1 MSLHSVNLPMASVT
15 LASGPLAPLAPE
27 GIAPV
32 SLSMWAL
39 AVSPVALLLA
49 LVLWGRFST
58 LVNAVVTVAYSAALA
73 LLTFGAD
80 PLAVGVGL
88 GKGAWV
94 GIWILYV
101 IWPALLMHHL
111 ASHIGMASLGRALA
125 TLLPRRTE
133 NVLLLAWVLPSFIQG
148 VSGFGT
154 PIAVAAPLLVALGI
168 SKARAVAL
176 PLVGYHWAVGFGS
189 MGSSFYMGAFTAHL
203 HPLEQTE
210 YAAASAI
217 ALGINAV
224 LAGGLVAVM
233 HGGWRGLREGSRML
247 LTVGPV
253 MALVQAG
260 AVQLE
265 PGIGALCAG
274 ASGICMVLLLR
285 RWSASSASRDSR
297 PAAAA
302 SAAAPVTPETA
313 HLEEAPVAPRPAALM
328 AEQSRAA
335 SLVED
340 AAEPR
345 PETADVRAAGDP
357 EHTVERARAAA
368 VPYALLALVALA
380 IFLPPALRSW
390 AKSHLLIGPS
400 FPATSTS
407 LGTTNPPVHLYNPLA
422 LVGHPGTILLV
433 ACAGSVLI
441 WWRSG
446 AWTRQAWGPVW
457 RGTLRQ
463 AWKSSP
469 SVVLLASVAGVLVD
483 SGMVRVVAQG
493 AAAATGTA
501 YPAMAPLVGAL
512 GSFITGSTTSS
523 NALFSSLQTDIAHL
537 IGDRPADLLA
547 GQLAGGNVGNSLA
560 PVVIVLGLTAVG
572 AARRAGDVLRM
583 TLVPAAVLLVSAVIT
598 TCVLVALHS

>member
-1 MSLHSVNLPMASVT
+1 MNIVYERHFMSLHSIISAAVPGALSPV
-15 LASGPLAPLAPE
+15 PL
-27 GIAPV
+27 GT
-32 SLSMWAL
+32 WAL

-58 LVNAVVTVAYSAALA
+58 VVNAVVTVAYSVALA
-73 LLTFGAD
+73 LLSFGAD
-80 PLAVGVGL
+80 GLTVGVGL

-94 GIWILYV
+94 GLWILYV

-125 TLLPRRTE
+125 KLLPRRTE

-168 SKARAVAL
+168 GKARAVAL
-176 PLVGYHWAVGFGS
+176 PLIGYHWAVGFGS
-189 MGSSFYMGAFTAHL
+189 MGSSFYMGALTAHL
-203 HPLEQTE
+203 QQGQQAE
-210 YAAASAI
+210 YAAAAAI

-224 LAGGLVAVM
+224 LAGALVALM
-233 HGGWRGLREGSRML
+233 DGGWHGLRQGARML

-260 AVQLE
+260 VVGLE

-274 ASGICMVLLLR
+274 ASGICVVLLLR
-285 RWSASSASRDSR
+285 RWSGRSAVAVAEGID
-297 PAAAA
+297 AAAFA
-302 SAAAPVTPETA
+302 SPGSERGREPDDVAGTRRTAAGAG
-313 HLEEAPVAPRPAALM
+313 
-328 AEQSRAA
+328 EQPKTA
-335 SLVED
+335 SLVASADGTRGE
-340 AAEPR
+340 
-345 PETADVRAAGDP
+345 DVRANVHAVEDQP
-357 EHTVERARAAA
+357 HTVQRARAAA
-368 VPYALLALVALA
+368 VPYALLAIVALA
-380 IFLPPALRSW
+380 IFLPAPLRAW
-390 AKSHLLIGPS
+390 AKSHLLLGPS
-400 FPATSTS
+400 FPATATS
-407 LGTTNPPVHLYNPLA
+407 LGTTNTAVSLYNPIA
-422 LVGHPGTILLV
+422 LLGHPGTLLLL
-433 ACAGSVLI
+433 ACAGSVAI

-446 AWTRQAWGPVW
+446 AWSRRAWGPVW

-493 AAAATGTA
+493 AASAAGSA
-501 YPAMAPLVGAL
+501 YPVVAPVVGAL

-523 NALFSSLQTDIAHL
+523 NALFSSLQADIAHL
-537 IGDRPADLLA
+537 VGDRPADLLA
-547 GQLAGGNVGNSLA
+547 GQLAGGNIGNSLA

-583 TLVPAAVLLVSAVIT
+583 TLLPAAVLLVSAMTT